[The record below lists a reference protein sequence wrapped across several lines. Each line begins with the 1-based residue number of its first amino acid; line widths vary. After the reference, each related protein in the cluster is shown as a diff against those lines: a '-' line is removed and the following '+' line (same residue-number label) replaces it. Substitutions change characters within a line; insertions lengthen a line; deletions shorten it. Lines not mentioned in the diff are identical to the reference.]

1 MDIKYKF
8 PFALMIVSAALVGC
22 STNKLKKEEA
32 KPNPLPKLAQTQTQ
46 ALVPVFSQRVSSMPK
61 ADPLRLQLDNVNGVI
76 FVPDPK
82 GKVSAYRGKDRLWT
96 TRVTKHRLTAG
107 TVAGEGIV
115 VVGTAKGELFALDQQ
130 TGEQKWKVQLSGAV
144 LSPSLIY
151 QGRVTTIANDGTV
164 FAHDAATGQQVWTYK
179 MPSIQ
184 FSLRGQPSPVMLD
197 DRTVVAASANGYVY
211 GIDVISGIPRF
222 QRRVAVSEGRSDVQ
236 RLIDIDGDP
245 VVSGQYLVTVS
256 YQGQVT
262 VTDLTNLSVVWNQD
276 SSSNKRP
283 AVYDNK
289 VFISQSDGKLSAFD
303 LGTGSK
309 LWESDVLLNRQLSN
323 PVMLGKDLVVGDLD
337 GVIHLINPNS
347 GQLIG
352 RAKTRGEVSSLRV
365 LDGHLYTSTAKGA
378 LTIWEVR

>member
-1 MDIKYKF
+1 M
-8 PFALMIVSAALVGC
+8 
-22 STNKLKKEEA
+22 
-32 KPNPLPKLAQTQTQ
+32 
-46 ALVPVFSQRVSSMPK
+46 
-61 ADPLRLQLDNVNGVI
+61 
-76 FVPDPK
+76 
-82 GKVSAYRGKDRLWT
+82 
-96 TRVTKHRLTAG
+96 TKHRLTAG

-337 GVIHLINPNS
+337 GVIHLIN
-347 GQLIG
+347 QIL
-352 RAKTRGEVSSLRV
+352 VSSSGV
-365 LDGHLYTSTAKGA
+365 PKHVEKS
-378 LTIWEVR
+378 VRCV